1 MSGKKEKPNTRRGVL
16 ICGAYGH
23 GNAGDEAILEAIVGE
38 MRAIDPDMPVTVL
51 SRTPGETAARNGVRA
66 LHTFDFPAFLRVM
79 RRSKL
84 FLCGGGSLI
93 QDVTSSR
100 SLWYYLFTLRAARLL
115 GCRVL
120 MYGCGIGPVTR
131 AFDRRLTRRVLNK
144 SVDVITLR
152 EESSLDELREYGV
165 TVPEVIPAS
174 DPALTLPAAEPEAA
188 EAALAELGIE
198 PGTKCIGVCV
208 RRWPGFLDRTPAFA
222 EALRHAWEVY
232 GLTPVFVSIN
242 HRSDGEAAERV
253 CEKLPA
259 GMPRFLLREPM
270 PTPLTIAVL
279 SRMDI
284 VLSMRLHGLIFAAA
298 SGVPLAGVSYDPKVT
313 AFLEYA
319 GQKNHLPLEKIDA
332 QSLCALVDAAAALR
346 GARAAL
352 AARARELR
360 EKESRNTMAARR
372 LLES

>member
-1 MSGKKEKPNTRRGVL
+1 MAGKSGKPNTRRGVL

-23 GNAGDEAILEAIVGE
+23 GNAGDEAILEAIVRE
-38 MRAIDPDMPVTVL
+38 MRSIDADMPVTVL
-51 SRTPGETAARNGVRA
+51 SRTPKETAERNRVRA
-66 LHTFDFPAFLRVM
+66 LHTFDFPRFLGVM
-79 RRSKL
+79 RRTKL

-100 SLWYYLFTLRAARLL
+100 SLWYYLFTLRAAKLL

-144 SVDVITLR
+144 SVDVVTLR
-152 EESSLDELREYGV
+152 EESSLEELREYGV
-165 TVPEVIPAS
+165 TAPEVIPAS

-188 EAALAELGIE
+188 EAALRALGVA
-198 PGTKCIGVCV
+198 PGTRCVGVCV
-208 RRWPGFLDRTPAFA
+208 RRWPGFLDKTGAFA
-222 EALRHAWEVY
+222 EALRHAWETH

-259 GMPRFLLREPM
+259 GMPRFVLREPM
-270 PTPLTIAVL
+270 PTPLTIAIL
-279 SRMDI
+279 SRMEL

-313 AFLEYA
+313 AFLDYA
-319 GQKNHLPLEKIDA
+319 GQKNHLPLEQVDGEK
-332 QSLCALVDAAAALR
+332 LCALVDAAYALRGDRAALR
-346 GARAAL
+346 ARAD
-352 AARARELR
+352 ELR